1 MKNANNFTLRE
12 ALQEFLHTYH
22 LDDKLLEKQVIQSW
36 GEVMGKMVKNHTT
49 HLSIR
54 RKVLYVKLD
63 SAALRNELS
72 YAREQILTALNKAV
86 NATVINDVIIQ

>member
-1 MKNANNFTLRE
+1 VKNTNHFTLRE

-22 LDDKLLEKQVIQSW
+22 LDEKLLEKQVIRSW
-36 GEVMGKMVKNHTT
+36 GEVMGKMVGKHTV
-49 HLSIR
+49 HLAIR

-72 YAREQILTALNKAV
+72 YAREQILNALNHAV
-86 NATVINDVIIQ
+86 NATAIKDVIIQ